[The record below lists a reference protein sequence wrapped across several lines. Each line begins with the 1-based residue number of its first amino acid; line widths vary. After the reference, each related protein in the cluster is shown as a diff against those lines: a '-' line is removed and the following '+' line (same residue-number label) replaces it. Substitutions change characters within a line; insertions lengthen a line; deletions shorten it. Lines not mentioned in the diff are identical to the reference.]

1 LASRLPL
8 GAQDAV
14 CALAVHGGAA
24 LSAAGGRLGVSVLRG
39 AAGGAPLRP
48 ARLTHAAGRG
58 GKEKAAV
65 GALAL
70 LPASRLLLVGAEDGT
85 LRLCV

>member
-1 LASRLPL
+1 M
-8 GAQDAV
+8 

-24 LSAAGGRLGVSVLRG
+24 LSAAGGRLGCSALRG
-39 AAGGAPLRP
+39 AAGAAPLRP
-48 ARLTHAAGRG
+48 ARLMHAGRG
-58 GKEKAAV
+58 GKEKAPVA
-65 GALAL
+65 ALAL